1 MGGGSGY
8 VSVFAMGAIEAP
20 SAFAPAIQHP
30 GLRLGLIELHDTSP
44 ISAIR
49 SATALIRIP

>member
-8 VSVFAMGAIEAP
+8 VSVFAMGAIEAL